1 MKDSHSRFKELSKR
15 YLSHGKFTIER
26 VLDVYYAY
34 VKLENQDDLYLTK
47 YALPSFELLKPSNFL
62 TDSDWYK
69 QNSIRLSGSSCTYKV
84 RTKTVIRRS
93 KDVVIK
99 WNRMGEEIPD
109 RDEESE
115 SLIGAKF
122 NSPFEE
128 FSLVIEMR
136 DSKYESGGSIITQKP
151 LAIYVPSE
159 HVELWRSGR
168 KEYIMRDK
176 IDAHA
181 EVDLDMFRSY
191 VTVYEWVK
199 GIDAA
204 HAYREN
210 IISEEE
216 MVRLTLR
223 AEEELKNKG
232 FTVRD
237 RKPHHVIVRP
247 KKEGTLSTGKG
258 GEVLYAIVDY
268 ELLERTPERDRQFK
282 KTKRELYLRKQKD
295 RFAVE
300 YNDTASPQLEYV
312 NIMGVDYIYG
322 HVESTDG
329 ALWVVGKD
337 PDLFDYFLPERWEA
351 TPRKKMSASH
361 EIYYT
366 LTKDDINLVWKV
378 SRVGLNPDVDPF
390 KEDERKILEYGFNSP
405 FEEVSIAVK
414 LSARGIRTVYP
425 RAVYM
430 VGKKTD
436 ISDSILDSRRFETH
450 KGLLTP
456 SGDPVLRED
465 HRYLIIWGYWN
476 GPDERLAAKDGDY
489 LEGINALEAYR
500 SGMISQNDYVALLNM
515 KRRRLA
521 DVGVEDLNL
530 KGRHLLLSLDS
541 NGDLVRD
548 REGIPEMRVCNFELL
563 KNVG

>member
-1 MKDSHSRFKELSKR
+1 MKDTHSRFKELSER

-47 YALPSFELLKPSNFL
+47 YALPSFELLKPNNFL

-69 QNSIRLSGSSCTYKV
+69 KNSIRLSGSSCTYKV
-84 RTKTVIRRS
+84 RTKTINGRS

-136 DSKYESGGSIITQKP
+136 DSKYEPGGSIITQKP

-204 HAYREN
+204 HAYRET

-232 FTVRD
+232 FAVRD

-258 GEVLYAIVDY
+258 GEMLYTVIAGTFCSV
-268 ELLERTPERDRQFK
+268 FCWM
-282 KTKRELYLRKQKD
+282 LYC
-295 RFAVE
+295 F
-300 YNDTASPQLEYV
+300 
-312 NIMGVDYIYG
+312 
-322 HVESTDG
+322 
-329 ALWVVGKD
+329 
-337 PDLFDYFLPERWEA
+337 
-351 TPRKKMSASH
+351 
-361 EIYYT
+361 T
-366 LTKDDINLVWKV
+366 L
-378 SRVGLNPDVDPF
+378 
-390 KEDERKILEYGFNSP
+390 
-405 FEEVSIAVK
+405 
-414 LSARGIRTVYP
+414 
-425 RAVYM
+425 
-430 VGKKTD
+430 
-436 ISDSILDSRRFETH
+436 
-450 KGLLTP
+450 
-456 SGDPVLRED
+456 
-465 HRYLIIWGYWN
+465 
-476 GPDERLAAKDGDY
+476 
-489 LEGINALEAYR
+489 AYR
-500 SGMISQNDYVALLNM
+500 VALVM
-515 KRRRLA
+515 PSIPA
-521 DVGVEDLNL
+521 A
-530 KGRHLLLSLDS
+530 
-541 NGDLVRD
+541 LVFCHPASWGAFAMSSFSAVSS
-548 REGIPEMRVCNFELL
+548 EKSFIPGAAGCWMSS
-563 KNVG
+563 